1 MAKCSN
7 TRPGK
12 LSKSNAQYVLDNLTY
27 SIKQTMQNEGTALVT
42 GPLSKENVISIDK
55 LFTGHTEYI
64 KKITKSKD
72 VLMMLASDQLRVAL
86 STTHIPL
93 KNVSRTITKELIINK
108 VKILNEDLKN
118 KFNIKKPNIKV
129 LGLNPHA
136 GENGKIGKE
145 EQDHIKPAVRELRKK
160 KINVSMPIS
169 ADTAFSR
176 KSLKEADAYL
186 GMYHDQVLPVLK
198 TLSFGNSIN
207 ITLGIPIIR
216 TSVDHGIALDI
227 AGTNKSDPSSL
238 ILAVKTAK
246 KLI

>member
-1 MAKCSN
+1 M
-7 TRPGK
+7 
-12 LSKSNAQYVLDNLTY
+12 
-27 SIKQTMQNEGTALVT
+27 
-42 GPLSKENVISIDK
+42 
-55 LFTGHTEYI
+55 
-64 KKITKSKD
+64 
-72 VLMMLASDQLRVAL
+72 
-86 STTHIPL
+86 
-93 KNVSRTITKELIINK
+93 
-108 VKILNEDLKN
+108 
-118 KFNIKKPNIKV
+118 

-145 EQDHIKPAVRELRKK
+145 EQVYIKPAIKELRKK